1 MFYCFVVVVFFSG
14 MELIEIVLKSLKTL
28 LHAKVLAKLFSKATK
43 NDLIYLTVY
52 RIFYRKL
59 KQKLLKEGKG

>member
-59 KQKLLKEGKG
+59 NQKLLKEGKG

>member
-1 MFYCFVVVVFFSG
+1 

-28 LHAKVLAKLFSKATK
+28 LHAKVLAKLFSEATK

-59 KQKLLKEGKG
+59 NQKLLKEGKG

>member
-1 MFYCFVVVVFFSG
+1 MFYCFVVMVFFSG

-59 KQKLLKEGKG
+59 NQKLLKEGKG

>member
-14 MELIEIVLKSLKTL
+14 MALIEIVLKSLKTL

-59 KQKLLKEGKG
+59 NQKLLKEGKE

>member
-1 MFYCFVVVVFFSG
+1 MFYCFVVMVFFSG
-14 MELIEIVLKSLKTL
+14 MESIEIVLKSLRAQ
-28 LHAKVLAKLFSKATK
+28 LHAKVLAKLFSRATK

-59 KQKLLKEGKG
+59 NQKLLKEGKG

>member
-59 KQKLLKEGKG
+59 NQKLLKEGKE

>member
-59 KQKLLKEGKG
+59 NQELLKEGKE

>member
-1 MFYCFVVVVFFSG
+1 MFYCFVVMVFFSG
-14 MELIEIVLKSLKTL
+14 MESIEIVLKSLKTQ
-28 LHAKVLAKLFSKATK
+28 LHAKVLAKLFSRATK

-59 KQKLLKEGKG
+59 NQKLLKEGKE